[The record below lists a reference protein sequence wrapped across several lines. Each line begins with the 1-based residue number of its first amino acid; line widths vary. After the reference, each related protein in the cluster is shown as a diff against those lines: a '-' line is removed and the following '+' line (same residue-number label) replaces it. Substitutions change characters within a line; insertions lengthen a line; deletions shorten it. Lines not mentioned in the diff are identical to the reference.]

1 MMHTRRSCKLCKQ
14 QKKKKKIQ
22 KAAGLLSK
30 LRNQRKKIVEKKN
43 FNLSFMIQ
51 TKRRVPPRIN
61 KKKTVAIIM
70 FIYVYR

>member
-14 QKKKKKIQ
+14 QKKKKIQ

-30 LRNQRKKIVEKKN
+30 LRNQRKKIVEKNN

-61 KKKTVAIIM
+61 KKTVAIIM
-70 FIYVYR
+70 FICVYR